1 MRAGMAHCMALKTLL
16 GQTSSVQREIQRI
29 RVGGAGG
36 GATSDDDAARIRRGA
51 IYNDAIREAAIAG
64 DRLSTDDVI
73 TRMVANNYVSSALDP
88 KCIACDQSETD
99 CPYPDPLLTCKE
111 CGAFFHESCAR
122 MFSGRRED
130 EPITDTSN
138 AVCNDCKEM
147 GWDTDDHIERYYE
160 TSEEDESEDDEDD
173 EDDGGGS
180 GSGSDGNRIEEIDA
194 QD

>member
-1 MRAGMAHCMALKTLL
+1 MT
-16 GQTSSVQREIQRI
+16 
-29 RVGGAGG
+29 
-36 GATSDDDAARIRRGA
+36 
-51 IYNDAIREAAIAG
+51 
-64 DRLSTDDVI
+64 TDDVI

-173 EDDGGGS
+173 DDEDD
-180 GSGSDGNRIEEIDA
+180 EEAAPKHRHEKYADDETDA
-194 QD
+194 DEPWYQQPPRERAVA